1 MMTLDQRLIETLHY
15 IREHVKA
22 TPTVGLILGSGLGD
36 FADSLRASTSLLTS
50 DIPHYPP
57 SSVEGHKGRLVF
69 ASVSGKEVLA
79 FQGRVHLYESNSVE
93 SVLYPI
99 YVAHRLGVETL
110 LITNAAGGVNR
121 SFAPGDLMVITDQ
134 INLTGEHITET
145 QRAKPQRSSLYSN
158 VLSLKAFSVAEAVGL
173 TLKAG
178 VYVGMKGP
186 SYETAAEVEMV
197 QRIGG
202 DAVGMSTVLEASL
215 AGAIGMEVL
224 GISCITNPGTGI
236 STNKLS
242 HTEVTEVGNRV
253 KSSFALLLTRILEA
267 L

>member
-1 MMTLDQRLIETLHY
+1 
-15 IREHVKA
+15 
-22 TPTVGLILGSGLGD
+22 
-36 FADSLRASTSLLTS
+36 
-50 DIPHYPP
+50 
-57 SSVEGHKGRLVF
+57 
-69 ASVSGKEVLA
+69 
-79 FQGRVHLYESNSVE
+79 
-93 SVLYPI
+93 
-99 YVAHRLGVETL
+99 
-110 LITNAAGGVNR
+110 
-121 SFAPGDLMVITDQ
+121 MVITDQ

-145 QRAKPQRSSLYSN
+145 QRAKPKRSSLYSN
-158 VLSLKAFSVAEAVGL
+158 VLSLKAFSAAEAVGL

-197 QRIGG
+197 HRIGG

-215 AGAIGMEVL
+215 AGALGMEVL

-242 HTEVTEVGNRV
+242 HAEVTEVGNRV